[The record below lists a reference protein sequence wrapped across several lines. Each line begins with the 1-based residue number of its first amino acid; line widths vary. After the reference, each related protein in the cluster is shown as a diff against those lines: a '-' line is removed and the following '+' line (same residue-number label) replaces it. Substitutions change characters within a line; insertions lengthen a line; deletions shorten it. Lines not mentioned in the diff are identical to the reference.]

1 MPCKDRVSEIVGSQG
16 RNIFVPRPPSHF
28 LRNWTPRCA
37 YRAVLALNHLQ
48 DQISQSQKLTHSS
61 TGGFGS
67 TNNTTSLFGQNK
79 PAFGSTN
86 TSSAPSLF
94 GNNSASTGFGA
105 TSGGFGSNANTG
117 FGAANNNTGSAFS
130 FGSQTNKPAFGSNTG
145 STLFGQGG
153 SGTTGGFG
161 PTNTAF
167 GSASG
172 TALNQ
177 AVPPSEGTGVTPFQS
192 TNEKETNGGNIS
204 YQSISFQ
211 QPYQKYSFEVCNL
224 TPQRP
229 ILLTSDRKCD

>member
-1 MPCKDRVSEIVGSQG
+1 MGSQG
-16 RNIFVPRPPSHF
+16 RNEFAPRPASYS
-28 LRNWTPRCA
+28 LGSRTSRCT
-37 YRAVLALNHLQ
+37 YRAAPTLNH
-48 DQISQSQKLTHSS
+48 SQGQTSRSQKLTYSLI
-61 TGGFGS
+61 GGFGS
-67 TNNTTSLFGQNK
+67 TPNTTSLFGQNK

-94 GNNSASTGFGA
+94 GNNSASAGFGA
-105 TSGGFGSNANTG
+105 TSGGFGSNAGTG

-130 FGSQTNKPAFGSNTG
+130 FGNQTNKPAFGSNTS

-161 PTNTAF
+161 SSNAAF

-177 AVPPSEGTGVTPFQS
+177 AVPPSEGTGVTPFQP
-192 TNEKETNGGNIS
+192 TNEKEANGGNSS

-211 QPYQKYSFEVCNL
+211 QPYQKYSFEVCDL
-224 TPQRP
+224 RP
-229 ILLTSDRKCD
+229 FRPTLLTLDRKCD